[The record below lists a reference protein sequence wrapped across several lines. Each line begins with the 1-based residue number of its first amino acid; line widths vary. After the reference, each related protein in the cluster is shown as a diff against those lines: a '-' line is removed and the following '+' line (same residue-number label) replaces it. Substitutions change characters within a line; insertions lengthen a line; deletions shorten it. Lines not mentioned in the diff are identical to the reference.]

1 MSPGQV
7 APCPQGNWK
16 AEVGTSVYCTKC
28 AEGVTTPRE
37 ASTSQSD
44 CKREE
49 HSDCPGCI
57 RPACSRALQHHEK
70 VSGFSAAPLKHRA
83 VVLQG
88 LHALMDGDEENHK
101 LLWYGEH
108 YDG

>member
-1 MSPGQV
+1 MHPPRLQ
-7 APCPQGNWK
+7 QGI
-16 AEVGTSVYCTKC
+16 A
-28 AEGVTTPRE
+28 
-37 ASTSQSD
+37 AS
-44 CKREE
+44 
-49 HSDCPGCI
+49 
-57 RPACSRALQHHEK
+57 EK

-88 LHALMDGDEENHK
+88 LHALMDGDEKSHK